1 MATTPTGDSQRRVSL
16 PSRAVVQPGPKQY
29 GDQIPVAIVV
39 QPESPHRGEPPDK
52 RIIHTTHQLMH
63 STVPAFHERSHGRGR
78 AIGQKGSSCSF
89 STTFKLGSGF
99 HAILFRL
106 LTGDR
111 QTLS

>member
-16 PSRAVVQPGPKQY
+16 PSRAVVQPGRSST
-29 GDQIPVAIVV
+29 AIRYPW
-39 QPESPHRGEPPDK
+39 QSWSNPSHRTGGEPPDK